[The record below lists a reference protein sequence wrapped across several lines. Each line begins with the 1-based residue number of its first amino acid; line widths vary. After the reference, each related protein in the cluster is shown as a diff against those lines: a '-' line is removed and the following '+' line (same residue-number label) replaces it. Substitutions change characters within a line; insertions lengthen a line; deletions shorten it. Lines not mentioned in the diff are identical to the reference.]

1 MRHIQTVAGANILA
15 KAHTPAA
22 GRMPDQLPERV
33 QNLLHRSQPIL
44 PEPRDENF
52 PPGEKQRLIW
62 SIRLHVPGSA
72 WRWM

>member
-1 MRHIQTVAGANILA
+1 MRHIQTVAGANIR
-15 KAHTPAA
+15 KGAHTGCGECQTSCQSACKTS
-22 GRMPDQLPERV
+22 
-33 QNLLHRSQPIL
+33 LHRSQPIL